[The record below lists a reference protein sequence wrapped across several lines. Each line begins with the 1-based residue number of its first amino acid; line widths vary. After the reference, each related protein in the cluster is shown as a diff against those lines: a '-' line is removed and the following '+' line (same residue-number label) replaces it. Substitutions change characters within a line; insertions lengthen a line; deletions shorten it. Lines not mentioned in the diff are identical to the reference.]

1 MERIQATLADILGD
15 AKAIISIRVTK
26 QSNQLAALE
35 PVAKVISE
43 YLADLVNPMCPRA
56 ELEPEMF
63 MVIYRMRSKSFTVS
77 LPAMLQAAVVNEG
90 DFRVDHMGTAFGLS
104 PEAEEAPETQ
114 GRGNSV
120 ATIYWATLAT
130 GIKELAPIA
139 AIRDATEYALG
150 QAGFRLKEGKQ
161 GFNTITKD
169 GMLTNRY
176 ALNFEAPSEDDIENM
191 VRYARTVRQINI
203 GNNAA
208 DFYLNRELCQA
219 WNICQ
224 KCYKPRGMPCG
235 CVTERPRVAGYKRR
249 ASPAARTGAKFSK
262 DLDF

>member
-1 MERIQATLADILGD
+1 
-15 AKAIISIRVTK
+15 
-26 QSNQLAALE
+26 
-35 PVAKVISE
+35 
-43 YLADLVNPMCPRA
+43 
-56 ELEPEMF
+56 
-63 MVIYRMRSKSFTVS
+63 
-77 LPAMLQAAVVNEG
+77 
-90 DFRVDHMGTAFGLS
+90 
-104 PEAEEAPETQ
+104 
-114 GRGNSV
+114 
-120 ATIYWATLAT
+120 
-130 GIKELAPIA
+130 
-139 AIRDATEYALG
+139 
-150 QAGFRLKEGKQ
+150 
-161 GFNTITKD
+161 
-169 GMLTNRY
+169 MLTNRY

-249 ASPAARTGAKFSK
+249 AAPTARTGAKFSK

>member
-1 MERIQATLADILGD
+1 M
-15 AKAIISIRVTK
+15 TK

-130 GIKELAPIA
+130 GIKELYWHP
-139 AIRDATEYALG
+139 
-150 QAGFRLKEGKQ
+150 
-161 GFNTITKD
+161 
-169 GMLTNRY
+169 
-176 ALNFEAPSEDDIENM
+176 
-191 VRYARTVRQINI
+191 
-203 GNNAA
+203 
-208 DFYLNRELCQA
+208 
-219 WNICQ
+219 
-224 KCYKPRGMPCG
+224 
-235 CVTERPRVAGYKRR
+235 
-249 ASPAARTGAKFSK
+249 
-262 DLDF
+262 